1 MTIPAPHQ
9 LRVLNE
15 EAELAERHKKLCD
28 FLVSD
33 KIVTVH
39 PEEQDRLGRQEQF
52 MRGYLDILRERIA
65 HF

>member
-15 EAELAERHKKLCD
+15 EAELAERHTKLCD

-33 KIVTVH
+33 KIVKVS
-39 PEEQDRLGRQEQF
+39 PEERSRLERQEYC
-52 MRGYLDILRERIA
+52 MRGYLDVLRERIA
-65 HF
+65 NF